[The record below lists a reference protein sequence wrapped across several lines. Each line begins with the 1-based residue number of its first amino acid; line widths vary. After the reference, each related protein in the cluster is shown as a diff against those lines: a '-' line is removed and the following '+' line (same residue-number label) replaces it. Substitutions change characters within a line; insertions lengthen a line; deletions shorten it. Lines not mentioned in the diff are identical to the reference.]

1 EKIWITRRGPF
12 NLAAQRAVEWAPLV
26 PCFGSG
32 VVAALLSKYM
42 PKQVKSLRLPISV
55 HELTALPLSILLAF
69 RFQLSYERWWA
80 SRQHLQEVGTNAIAV
95 AMCSANNQEVI
106 SLDRSGE
113 AKPDVPWL
121 KKSKRTSAECSDF
134 LTQRAA
140 LLSKLCPLD
149 VLHILPTVWK
159 NGSRLIHICTR
170 MMLSKSD
177 NLDILYIAALM
188 PFSPPFTGGQMLNVY
203 SAELASGMY
212 QLASNMF
219 AGYKFCEMILTQ
231 PNPAPFAVHMRTIL
245 MVFCISFPFT
255 IIGRVSPLS
264 LMLMQSALSFS
275 LLGIEFVSRQMEHPF
290 GSDEYRRWQ
299 VPRHQALFVGGVPPE
314 MASQEIEEHMGKYGE
329 ARVVKR
335 CRGYVYVRLEDPE
348 VRLSMEL
355 QMNLVQQ
362 VMSLGGG
369 SAGFY
374 TPRFEGREMKLQ
386 TFCLGRH
393 WDTRSHE
400 YCDAR
405 LDHDNL
411 PVLALPSNLSEL
423 AQGIL
428 SDLDQ
433 KCGEVIFPKMEP
445 DTCIV
450 NHYSASGSLGL
461 HQDSDE
467 SEASISA
474 GIPVLSMSFGCSAR
488 FLFGD
493 DGNSLRSTML
503 RSGDVFIFGNSAR
516 LLQHGIAKVFPRTVP
531 KRLKEI
537 LKGRLNLTLRQTEVD

>member
-1 EKIWITRRGPF
+1 M
-12 NLAAQRAVEWAPLV
+12 
-26 PCFGSG
+26 
-32 VVAALLSKYM
+32 LLPM
-42 PKQVKSLRLPISV
+42 
-55 HELTALPLSILLAF
+55 
-69 RFQLSYERWWA
+69 
-80 SRQHLQEVGTNAIAV
+80 
-95 AMCSANNQEVI
+95 
-106 SLDRSGE
+106 
-113 AKPDVPWL
+113 
-121 KKSKRTSAECSDF
+121 
-134 LTQRAA
+134 
-140 LLSKLCPLD
+140 
-149 VLHILPTVWK
+149 
-159 NGSRLIHICTR
+159 
-170 MMLSKSD
+170 
-177 NLDILYIAALM
+177 
-188 PFSPPFTGGQMLNVY
+188 
-203 SAELASGMY
+203 
-212 QLASNMF
+212 QLASKPKNYPEHQWPLILPPQQARAVAPPQMGF
-219 AGYKFCEMILTQ
+219 GGKFGPRGLLLSCFLLRPE
-231 PNPAPFAVHMRTIL
+231 
-245 MVFCISFPFT
+245 
-255 IIGRVSPLS
+255 RVN
-264 LMLMQSALSFS
+264 
-275 LLGIEFVSRQMEHPF
+275 R
-290 GSDEYRRWQ
+290 YRRWQ

-348 VRLSMEL
+348 VRWHATAGSSTGLFLIEVKTNEHHVRRAHAICHLCGLSRQWYCKVDPEYPPRVRLLMDGVVHIENMLSMEL

>member
-1 EKIWITRRGPF
+1 MLRSLASLRDGFRTKTGGRFHRRQQPWAPKVLVSVGLSGSVLLGVVFANVSSDDDEKIWITRRGPF

-113 AKPDVPWL
+113 AKPDAQEIEENERRML
-121 KKSKRTSAECSDF
+121 GLLDAACCLAE
-134 LTQRAA
+134 QA
-140 LLSKLCPLD
+140 LSIGRPPHPANSVEKWEPFD
-149 VLHILPTVWK
+149 THLHPDDAKQIRQSGHPVHCCFDAIFTT
-159 NGSRLIHICTR
+159 IHR
-170 MMLSKSD
+170 
-177 NLDILYIAALM
+177 
-188 PFSPPFTGGQMLNVY
+188 GQMLNVY

-290 GSDEYRRWQ
+290 GSDE
-299 VPRHQALFVGGVPPE
+299 
-314 MASQEIEEHMGKYGE
+314 
-329 ARVVKR
+329 
-335 CRGYVYVRLEDPE
+335 
-348 VRLSMEL
+348 
-355 QMNLVQQ
+355 
-362 VMSLGGG
+362 
-369 SAGFY
+369 
-374 TPRFEGREMKLQ
+374 
-386 TFCLGRH
+386 
-393 WDTRSHE
+393 
-400 YCDAR
+400 
-405 LDHDNL
+405 
-411 PVLALPSNLSEL
+411 
-423 AQGIL
+423 
-428 SDLDQ
+428 SDIPLR
-433 KCGEVIFPKMEP
+433 KV
-445 DTCIV
+445 
-450 NHYSASGSLGL
+450 LGL
-461 HQDSDE
+461 TRDSIHLICQKHQIAE
-467 SEASISA
+467 
-474 GIPVLSMSFGCSAR
+474 
-488 FLFGD
+488 D
-493 DGNSLRSTML
+493 DGSSEK
-503 RSGDVFIFGNSAR
+503 D
-516 LLQHGIAKVFPRTVP
+516 
-531 KRLKEI
+531 
-537 LKGRLNLTLRQTEVD
+537 

>member
-1 EKIWITRRGPF
+1 M
-12 NLAAQRAVEWAPLV
+12 
-26 PCFGSG
+26 
-32 VVAALLSKYM
+32 LLPM
-42 PKQVKSLRLPISV
+42 
-55 HELTALPLSILLAF
+55 
-69 RFQLSYERWWA
+69 
-80 SRQHLQEVGTNAIAV
+80 
-95 AMCSANNQEVI
+95 
-106 SLDRSGE
+106 
-113 AKPDVPWL
+113 
-121 KKSKRTSAECSDF
+121 
-134 LTQRAA
+134 
-140 LLSKLCPLD
+140 
-149 VLHILPTVWK
+149 
-159 NGSRLIHICTR
+159 
-170 MMLSKSD
+170 
-177 NLDILYIAALM
+177 
-188 PFSPPFTGGQMLNVY
+188 
-203 SAELASGMY
+203 
-212 QLASNMF
+212 QLASKPKNYPEHQWPLILPPQQARAVAPPQMGF
-219 AGYKFCEMILTQ
+219 GGKFGPRGLLLSCFLLRPE
-231 PNPAPFAVHMRTIL
+231 
-245 MVFCISFPFT
+245 
-255 IIGRVSPLS
+255 RVN
-264 LMLMQSALSFS
+264 
-275 LLGIEFVSRQMEHPF
+275 R
-290 GSDEYRRWQ
+290 YRRWQ

-329 ARVVKR
+329 AAAAAVNDVHVVSGAELRVEKATATKKQWYCKVDPEYPPR
-335 CRGYVYVRLEDPE
+335 VRLLMDGVVHIENM
-348 VRLSMEL
+348 LSMEL